1 MPSIARFAVRSAPI
15 IGALLAA
22 LSLVGC
28 SAVRLAYNNAPMLS
42 YYWLDSYFDF
52 DGPQSLRIKA
62 DLQTVQDWHRK
73 EEIPMLIQTLKDLQV
88 MAPKPVTAAQVCQMV
103 EGLQVRIRTPLE
115 RVAPSIAAI
124 APTLQAAQM
133 DHIAREFDK
142 RDKKWSEE
150 WLDGTPAE
158 RADRRVKQIVERAES
173 FYGTLEPAQIGIVRA
188 HIETSTFDGPRQH
201 REMLRRQQDSIQV
214 LNTLRATRVTP
225 AQAAAD
231 IRGLLD
237 RTLKAPDPAFRQY
250 IDQITNESCSAMA
263 DLHNSSNGV
272 QRVRLLKTL
281 RDYEGDARALFNQN
295 PAARPPQGASAPS
308 PTPTPA
314 FQ

>member
-1 MPSIARFAVRSAPI
+1 MPSIARFAVRSVPI
-15 IGALLAA
+15 IGVLLMALTLG
-22 LSLVGC
+22 GC

-62 DLQTVQDWHRK
+62 DLQTVQDWHRR
-73 EEIPMLIQTLKDLQV
+73 EEMPLLIQTLRDLQA
-88 MAPKPVTAAQVCQMV
+88 MAPKPVTQAQVCQMV
-103 EGLQVRIRTPLE
+103 ASLQIRIQTPLE

-133 DHIAREFDK
+133 DHITREFDK

-150 WLDGTPAE
+150 WLEGTPAE
-158 RADRRVKQIVERAES
+158 RAERRVKQIVDRAES

-201 REMLRRQQDSIQV
+201 QEMLRRQQDSIQV
-214 LNTLRATRVTP
+214 LNNLRLTRVPP
-225 AQAAAD
+225 AQATAD
-231 IRGLLD
+231 IRGLLE

-250 IDQITNESCSAMA
+250 IEQITNESCAAMA
-263 DLHNSSNGV
+263 DLHNSSTSA
-272 QRVRLLKTL
+272 QRTRLLKTL
-281 RDYEGDARALFNQN
+281 RDYEGDAVALFNQN
-295 PAARPPQGASAPS
+295 PQLPNAQ
-308 PTPTPA
+308 PTP
-314 FQ
+314 Q